1 MKSSE
6 IYLSKQ
12 HISVHARMKW
22 ICLQGISA
30 HMHSEKQAQV
40 INLAMKTGMLIWTQ
54 EPALEFHEDFSGTW
68 GVSTGFSLITR
79 LADTEIIIIQL
90 FCIQYVPFLCWE
102 E

>member
-1 MKSSE
+1 
-6 IYLSKQ
+6 
-12 HISVHARMKW
+12 MKW

-30 HMHSEKQAQV
+30 YMHSEKQAQV
-40 INLAMKTGMLIWTQ
+40 INKAMKTGMLMWTQ
-54 EPALEFHEDFSGTW
+54 EPALEFHEDYSGTW
-68 GVSTGFSLITR
+68 GWGVSTDFFLIITR